1 MAEPRVHRRGTD
13 PLLKVGPDKIY
24 ARTQVQYH
32 LLELRPY
39 KSGIQLCRCRRHEI
53 VLILYSG
60 LPYKF
65 ENLPT

>member
-1 MAEPRVHRRGTD
+1 MILNTV
-13 PLLKVGPDKIY
+13 PLTRSDTGN
-24 ARTQVQYH
+24 
-32 LLELRPY
+32 
-39 KSGIQLCRCRRHEI
+39 KSGIQLYRCRRHEI